1 MKDITRGYYTENGDI
16 KLYLKD
22 VVYGLEFTQ
31 IGGILSPEV
40 SMDKEKVLNYLKN
53 MGKDYQ
59 KITGEYI
66 SEEVFYKLSDL
77 APKNDRTRSYKT
89 FICEELIP
97 EFRRQWA
104 FSINNKD
111 NDELILAK
119 ALLISSR
126 KIKKLE
132 NEVKILKGYKEDE
145 IIKFNSEEDY
155 KTFLRKNKNLFSMQQ
170 LAKGFRLS
178 EEKLR
183 DLLKEKKLIKAIEK
197 KWILSE
203 KYSGQ
208 DFIVRK
214 IIRIEGKE
222 DKKEVFWTLKGKE
235 KIKELLKI

>member
-1 MKDITRGYYTENGDI
+1 MKNITRGYYTENGDI
-16 KLYLKD
+16 YLYLKD
-22 VVYGLEFTQ
+22 VVYGLGFISTNIVLAKDFME
-31 IGGILSPEV
+31 
-40 SMDKEKVLNYLKN
+40 KEKVLGYLKN
-53 MGKDYQ
+53 MGEDYK

-66 SEEVFYKLSDL
+66 SEEVFYKLADL
-77 APKNDRTRSYKT
+77 APKNVSTKIYKT
-89 FICEELIP
+89 FICEEFIP
-97 EFRRQWA
+97 EYRKQWA

-111 NDELILAK
+111 DDELILAK
-119 ALLISSR
+119 ALLISNR
-126 KIKKLE
+126 KLKKLE

-155 KTFLRKNKNLFSMQQ
+155 KIFLRKNKKIFSMQQ
-170 LAKGFRLS
+170 LAKVFRIS
-178 EEKLR
+178 EE
-183 DLLKEKKLIKAIEK
+183 KLIKAIEK
-197 KWILSE
+197 KWILSK